1 LVQGHVKAYNPAR
14 VRFQAGVQ
22 PRDMA
27 DGQDKLTGLVPEA
40 RAVVHAGDSQ
50 AHVVAGVTPALSLD
64 AIDETIGIGAI
75 RPAGLG

>member
-1 LVQGHVKAYNPAR
+1 
-14 VRFQAGVQ
+14 
-22 PRDMA
+22 MA